1 MEKLTA
7 LLLLRLSGFG
17 SAEPYFEELDRLFLE
32 RPDDD
37 FWFELEDCLKDLR
50 GHWARISERFA
61 ANIGGYDISKF
72 GRELS
77 GGVQEFF
84 DENVST
90 GKITLREFG
99 RMGYKLWLLLSD
111 LNVEVHS
118 DPFVVLCYADEPLD
132 YGDEK
137 QSLDLYRFFLIFI
150 RRAHENLY
158 FFKRRAG

>member
-7 LLLLRLSGFG
+7 LLLLFLSGFG

-50 GHWARISERFA
+50 GHWARVSERFA
-61 ANIGGYDISKF
+61 ANIGGYDIRKF

-84 DENVST
+84 DENVNT

-137 QSLDLYRFFLIFI
+137 QSLDLYRFFFDFYK
-150 RRAHENLY
+150 ESS
-158 FFKRRAG
+158 